1 MSVPRKVPESTP
13 ERPATPA
20 AAATL
25 EAYGLTC
32 GTLEPLI
39 ARQLRSLAPGD
50 VLEVRSDTAE
60 AADGIGAWVWL
71 TGHTLVAIEKD
82 EPAPRARY
90 YVRKKTP
97 RDNPAF
103 FAGRS
108 ATGHEETRSWQPRS

>member
-1 MSVPRKVPESTP
+1 MRVPRNVQESSPERSTP
-13 ERPATPA
+13 SA
-20 AAATL
+20 AAETL

-32 GTLEPLI
+32 GSLEPLI
-39 ARQLRSLAPGD
+39 AQRLRALAPGD
-50 VLEVRSDTAE
+50 VLEVRSDMAE

-97 RDNPAF
+97 CSPIGSPEAVQPPGTGM
-103 FAGRS
+103 AG
-108 ATGHEETRSWQPRS
+108 HP